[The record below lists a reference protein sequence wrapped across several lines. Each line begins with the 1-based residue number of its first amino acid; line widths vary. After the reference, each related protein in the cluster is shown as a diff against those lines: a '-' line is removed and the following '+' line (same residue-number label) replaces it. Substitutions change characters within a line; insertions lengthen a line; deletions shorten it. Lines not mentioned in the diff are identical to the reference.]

1 MAVRYGKNAV
11 SGGAVYKIKMQD
23 IITDMMSC
31 MYVVVIIRR
40 RKRLSRCP
48 SRARQQAADAVI
60 GVAKRTYGVVTHV

>member
-1 MAVRYGKNAV
+1 
-11 SGGAVYKIKMQD
+11 
-23 IITDMMSC
+23 MSC

-60 GVAKRTYGVVTHV
+60 GVAKRTYGVVTPVCVSLLMATFITPSRRFSNTR